1 MHAMNKAPK
10 MDIRERE
17 YRAEDDG
24 RSLRLVPPHLRRAAE
39 VRSDLSRMR
48 DVSAYHRKTV
58 RQIGEVG
65 RELRTRG
72 AKRPAKRSMSRGR

>member
-10 MDIRERE
+10 MDARERE
-17 YRAEDDG
+17 YRAENDH
-24 RSLRLVPPHLRRAAE
+24 RTLRRAAE
-39 VRSDLSRMR
+39 VRSDPSRMR

-58 RQIGEVG
+58 REIGEVG